1 MLRNVGDVYCHSGD
15 TGRHITKSWSTTH
28 ISQTYIT
35 KRKQISSKILHN
47 YQFECLESSMGY
59 VVANK
64 VDKELNAYNR
74 IIKLLK
80 AYYGL

>member
-1 MLRNVGDVYCHSGD
+1 
-15 TGRHITKSWSTTH
+15 
-28 ISQTYIT
+28 
-35 KRKQISSKILHN
+35 
-47 YQFECLESSMGY
+47 MGY